1 MINSRLRLH
10 AFIAES
16 RANGPGVRAV
26 IWMQGCTLG
35 CPGCFNP
42 ETHSFNDGE
51 ETTVNDC
58 FQRISAVSSRIE
70 GLTISGGEPLQQLRP
85 LLALLQRV
93 KQETD
98 LSVLILTGYTWDE
111 VRRMA
116 EADELLACADVLITG
131 RYDQERRLARDLR
144 GSANKIAHFLS
155 ERYDAGDLQ
164 AVAPAEI
171 IISAKG
177 DVVMSGIDPMRW

>member
-1 MINSRLRLH
+1 MNSRLRLH
-10 AFIAES
+10 AFMPES

-42 ETHSFNDGE
+42 ETHSFNEGE
-51 ETTVNDC
+51 EITVDDC
-58 FQRISAVSSRIE
+58 FQRISAISDNIE

-85 LLALLQRV
+85 LIALLQRIRT
-93 KQETD
+93 ETD
-98 LSVLILTGYTWDE
+98 LSVLILTGYSWDE
-111 VRRMA
+111 VLRMTQ
-116 EADELLACADVLITG
+116 ADDLLGCVDVLITG

-144 GSANKIAHFLS
+144 GSANKIPHFLS
-155 ERYDAGDLQ
+155 ERYVMSDLQ